1 MVNARRVFGS
11 LAAASLIVSSLFT
24 PAFAQSASEVAG
36 QTVES
41 SGGTNGTEADFWFKS
56 AEGMR
61 TFDVEENVLVPH
73 LLEGDTIEIEGDL
86 INAYNAKGEL
96 VASIKATLPQG
107 IALGYDGEVIYASS
121 ADGVANRCIEN
132 KWVSLGI
139 NTAAD
144 LLVCAPLGLAT
155 GGVGGAACG
164 AATSLGVTAA
174 SC

>member
-1 MVNARRVFGS
+1 M
-11 LAAASLIVSSLFT
+11 
-24 PAFAQSASEVAG
+24 
-36 QTVES
+36 
-41 SGGTNGTEADFWFKS
+41 
-56 AEGMR
+56 
-61 TFDVEENVLVPH
+61 LVPR
-73 LLEGDTIEIEGDL
+73 LLEGDTVKIEGDV

-144 LLVCAPLGLAT
+144 LLVCPPLGIAT